1 MLPLYAHETQG
12 HMCKHAD
19 VHYTE
24 QKVLRVALRRWGDDE
39 SVLRHWSHSRHWHHT
54 VSKISGEK
62 KNGAVY
68 VVQAA
73 EVNHDGARPPSRPPT
88 PRPPPP
94 PPTPNLL
101 QAWVTSGGVK
111 KPIHRRRWLEKTGGP
126 ACQAFHSTQWT
137 HYYDIYKGS
146 KRDTTWYESE
156 KRLSSQHDCQKVE
169 AKPQTNIRVKRT
181 KFKHILLNLWMH
193 I

>member
-39 SVLRHWSHSRHWHHT
+39 SVLRHWSHSRRWHHT

-88 PRPPPP
+88 TTTTHPQSPPGVSYLRRGEEAHSQEKMAWEDGRACVPGIP
-94 PPTPNLL
+94 QYTVDTLL
-101 QAWVTSGGVK
+101 WHLQGQQERYNVIWEWEKVVLST
-111 KPIHRRRWLEKTGGP
+111 WLPESRGKT
-126 ACQAFHSTQWT
+126 
-137 HYYDIYKGS
+137 
-146 KRDTTWYESE
+146 
-156 KRLSSQHDCQKVE
+156 
-169 AKPQTNIRVKRT
+169 TN
-181 KFKHILLNLWMH
+181 
-193 I
+193 